1 MDSKHVITVLQK
13 LNDELKNES
22 FLWKNE
28 IESIQFIIDNFK
40 PIQWFL
46 SREQMPPFDGEYYVC
61 GYMHYPCGNVVE
73 FHKIGLCRMNKW
85 VKSDEGEQYTFW
97 TYKLPFPK
105 QQDMEQENSVR

>member
-1 MDSKHVITVLQK
+1 M
-13 LNDELKNES
+13 
-22 FLWKNE
+22 E
-28 IESIQFIIDNFK
+28 IINIQIE
-40 PIQWFL
+40 WFL

-73 FHKIGLCRMNKW
+73 FHKIGLCRMNRW

-105 QQDMEQENSVR
+105 QY